1 MDDDKNENIEANKNE
16 VPLRLRRAETVLSF
30 RTKSLAVIFER
41 PTDAFNINAAMRNL
55 EGFCIEN

>member
-1 MDDDKNENIEANKNE
+1 MEDDKNENIERNKNDDIE

-55 EGFCIEN
+55 EGF